1 MDAIDRALEESLR
14 RQKAS
19 NAVGADGAS
28 AASNETSSV
37 ASVPGPA
44 VGSGFATH
52 AATRSSA
59 SAAAPDPFSPEAA
72 LLRAES
78 EDDDGYDPYS
88 DYMDQLARGSS
99 YDDELEEDPWR

>member
-14 RQKAS
+14 RRREGDEGAVRAAGVAGGAG
-19 NAVGADGAS
+19 AVGAG
-28 AASNETSSV
+28 
-37 ASVPGPA
+37 
-44 VGSGFATH
+44 
-52 AATRSSA
+52 
-59 SAAAPDPFSPEAA
+59 AAAPAPRKAAFEREAQPTPDPFSPEVA

>member
-14 RQKAS
+14 RRRESGGTDTPTAAEATGAGAED
-19 NAVGADGAS
+19 AVCAGAR
-28 AASNETSSV
+28 
-37 ASVPGPA
+37 
-44 VGSGFATH
+44 
-52 AATRSSA
+52 AATLHK
-59 SAAAPDPFSPEAA
+59 AALDPFSPEAA

-88 DYMDQLARGSS
+88 DYMDQLARSSS